1 MIGRLRGA
9 VTRRPPPEVLVEAG
23 GVGYRVLASMAA
35 RDALPPDGG
44 EAALVTHLV
53 VRDDAHTLYGF
64 RDEAEREDFCRLLR
78 IPGVGAKTALAIV
91 SALPGEALGEL
102 LREGDAAALVR
113 VPGIGRKTAERLLVE
128 LRPQALAAA
137 DAAGGGASAPEHEA
151 EQALVRLG
159 WKAAEAR
166 RMVAALDTRGQDAEG
181 ILRAALQG
189 SRP

>member
-9 VTRRPPPEVLVEAG
+9 VTRRPPPEVLIEAG

-64 RDEAEREDFCRLLR
+64 RDEAERDDFCRLLR

-102 LREGDAAALVR
+102 LRAGDAAALVR

-137 DAAGGGASAPEHEA
+137 EAAGGAAAAPEHEA
-151 EQALVRLG
+151 AQALVRLG

-189 SRP
+189 SRT

>member
-9 VTRRPPPEVLVEAG
+9 VSRRPPPEVLIEAG
-23 GVGYRVLASMAA
+23 GVGYRVQASMAA

-53 VRDDAHTLYGF
+53 VREDAHTLYGF

-78 IPGVGAKTALAIV
+78 IPGVGAKTALAVV

-102 LREGDAAALVR
+102 LRAGDTAAFTR

-128 LRPQALAAA
+128 LRPQALAAG
-137 DAAGGGASAPEHEA
+137 DSASAPEREA

-166 RMVAALDTRGQDAEG
+166 RMVAALDTRGADAES
-181 ILRAALQG
+181 ILRAALQER
-189 SRP
+189 RP

>member
-9 VTRRPPPEVLVEAG
+9 VTRRPPPEVLIEAG

-53 VRDDAHTLYGF
+53 VREDAHTLYGF

-91 SALPGEALGEL
+91 STLPGEALGEL
-102 LREGDAAALVR
+102 LRAGDAAALVR

-128 LRPQALAAA
+128 LRPDALDAA
-137 DAAGGGASAPEHEA
+137 AAGGGASAPEREA

-166 RMVAALDTRGQDAEG
+166 RMVAALDTRDRDAEG

-189 SRP
+189 SRT

>member
-9 VTRRPPPEVLVEAG
+9 VTRRPPPEVLIEAG

-53 VRDDAHTLYGF
+53 VRDDAHVLYGF

-78 IPGVGAKTALAIV
+78 IPGVGAKTALAVV
-91 SALPGEALGEL
+91 SALPGAALDEL
-102 LREGDAAALVR
+102 LRAGDAAALVR

-128 LRPQALAAA
+128 LRPQALAAGA
-137 DAAGGGASAPEHEA
+137 AAGAPAAPEQEA

-166 RMVAALDTRGQDAEG
+166 RMVAALDTSGRDAES

-189 SRP
+189 SGA